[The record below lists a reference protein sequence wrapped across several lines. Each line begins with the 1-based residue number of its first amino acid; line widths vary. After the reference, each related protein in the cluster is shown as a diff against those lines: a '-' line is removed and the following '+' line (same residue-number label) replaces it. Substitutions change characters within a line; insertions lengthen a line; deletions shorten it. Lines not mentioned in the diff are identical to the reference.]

1 MRIKLTSSMVQYT
14 TSGGAENSALAIVTI
29 DSPKFILAVE
39 PLSALLE
46 FAIAPFKKNPAE
58 ESQVQAEEGSDTAQ
72 DVAKKDAPS
81 NPGQLAF
88 RVNIVHATILVLAN
102 DSDPKSQVIELR
114 VKEILLSQQ
123 SIMAFKIDQ
132 LGMSFGSMDK
142 TDVRVRFLDDL
153 NVTMSLDTRQK
164 GSQQMSSYEIDIPDA
179 IIFRASYTDIML
191 ITDIV
196 NKAIAVATQ
205 AGGNSEETDPEA
217 RRRRSVTGQTDV
229 SSTKAQATT
238 TVTAP
243 RRGSTNTTTRRTS
256 VSRRRNTVDASKVL
270 VSKEQLKAT
279 INGFQFVLVGDMQEI
294 PMVHLSASE
303 FAVSLQDWSGDV
315 STSQNMACV
324 RQANVVVESGNVH
337 DNGDQILQSRQFV
350 LRASDGPLEI

>member
-256 VSRRRNTVDASKVL
+256 VSRNTVDASKVL

>member
-1 MRIKLTSSMVQYT
+1 MVQYT
-14 TSGGAENSALAIVTI
+14 TSGGSDNSALAIVTV

-39 PLSALLE
+39 PLSALLD
-46 FAIAPFKKNPAE
+46 FAIAPFKKDPEQDDTVPAE
-58 ESQVQAEEGSDTAQ
+58 VEANQE
-72 DVAKKDAPS
+72 VASKEASP
-81 NPGQLAF
+81 NAGQLAF

-102 DSDPKSQVIELR
+102 DSDPKSQVIELS

-142 TDVRVRFLDDL
+142 PDVRVRFLDDL
-153 NVTMSLDTRQK
+153 NVAMSLDTRQR
-164 GSQQMSSYEIDIPDA
+164 GSQQMSSYEIEIPDP

-205 AGGNSEETDPEA
+205 SGSSSTDADAEA
-217 RRRRSVTGQTDV
+217 HKQSGIADTDV
-229 SSTKAQATT
+229 SSTRAAATT

-243 RRGSTNTTTRRTS
+243 RRASTNTTTRRTS
-256 VSRRRNTVDASKVL
+256 ISRRRKSADASKVL

-303 FAVSLQDWSGDV
+303 FAVSVQDWSGDV
-315 STSQNMACV
+315 SSCHAAREPQSHCSD
-324 RQANVVVESGNVH
+324 ESS
-337 DNGDQILQSRQFV
+337 DIDDDEYSILQSGQF
-350 LRASDGPLEI
+350 LL